1 MVKDHATVWE
11 SCLQNIRN
19 NVNMQA
25 FRTWFEPI
33 KPVRLDGNAL
43 TIQVPNKYFYE
54 WLEEHYV
61 SLLKTS
67 IRSQLGDKGRLEYQ
81 ILVNDSR
88 EEEKRKH
95 VAVTNGSYEKDF
107 RNPEFV
113 SRIQSQ

>member
-43 TIQVPNKYFYE
+43 TI
-54 WLEEHYV
+54 
-61 SLLKTS
+61 
-67 IRSQLGDKGRLEYQ
+67 
-81 ILVNDSR
+81 
-88 EEEKRKH
+88 
-95 VAVTNGSYEKDF
+95 
-107 RNPEFV
+107 
-113 SRIQSQ
+113 